1 MFALP
6 PLDPGFEIVVSSHGM
21 SKGISQSDGPQFI
34 PKLFVERSGVQA
46 GAQWK
51 NVSQSGAKGEFA
63 AFLNATHRFRAL
75 QLTGGATY
83 KISTATRP
91 GWDSRSL
98 ELNAAAVQKVGKKL
112 SFKLSGIYSPNDI
125 GPSGKSL
132 YVEGGA
138 SFDASKTFRVSAN
151 VGSRQREG
159 SPDYTSFNAGVTKT
173 LFKRLGVDA
182 RYYRTDRDNLG
193 YTYRD
198 RIVVS
203 ARLAI

>member
-6 PLDPGFEIVVSSHGM
+6 PLDPGIELDVSSHGM

-34 PKLFVERSGVQA
+34 PKVFVEHDGVQA

-51 NVSQSGAKGEFA
+51 NVSQAGAKGEFA
-63 AFLNATHRFRAL
+63 AFVNATHRFGSL

-83 KISTATRP
+83 KVSSATKP
-91 GWDSRSL
+91 GWDSHSL
-98 ELNAAAVQKVGKKL
+98 ELNAAATQKVGKL
-112 SFKLSGIYSPNDI
+112 SFKVSGIYSPDDI

-138 SFDASKTFRVSAN
+138 SFDAAKTWRLSAN
-151 VGSRQREG
+151 MGRRERDR

-173 LFKRLGVDA
+173 LFKGFGIDA
-182 RYYRTDRDNLG
+182 RYYRTDRSSLG

-198 RIVVS
+198 RLVFS

>member
-1 MFALP
+1 MFAIP
-6 PLDPGFEIVVSSHGM
+6 PLDPGFELVASSHGM

-34 PKLFVERSGVQA
+34 PKLFVEHAGIQA

-63 AFLNATHRFRAL
+63 ALVNATHRFGSL

-83 KISTATRP
+83 KVSTATRP
-91 GWDSRSL
+91 GWDSHSL
-98 ELNAAAVQKVGKKL
+98 ELNASAARKVGKVSL
-112 SFKLSGIYSPNDI
+112 KLSGIYSPDDI
-125 GPSGKSL
+125 GPSGQSI

-138 SFDASKTFRVSAN
+138 SFDVAKTLRLSAN
-151 VGSRQREG
+151 IGRRHRDG

-173 LFKRLGVDA
+173 LFKGFGIDA
-182 RYYRTDRDNLG
+182 RYYRTDRSSLG

-198 RIVVS
+198 RLIFS